1 MKRKFN
7 KIPKLHVKKGD
18 TVKVLSG
25 NDKKIEDWRH
35 DQAIKRTHERRPDL
49 YEKLT
54 DKDNKN

>member
-25 NDKKIEDWRH
+25 NDKNKTGEV
-35 DQAIKRTHERRPDL
+35 K
-49 YEKLT
+49 KVNLT
-54 DKDNKN
+54 